1 MLRRQ
6 AASGASPALQGLQP
20 ASGAG
25 GAAGCSTSV
34 SVVAAAGARGSKRLL
49 SLPKRPQPWG
59 GRLPRAPVSG
69 GDAGACR
76 RGGPGC
82 RRSARALDTTNS
94 AGPRGGPPGRSAA
107 HRQSWRGQGRRG
119 ARLGGP
125 SHRGGVAPGREG
137 VFRGCAL
144 LESVE
149 RDAEVKKRAG
159 NAGSGCPP
167 ALQGGRACRVN
178 GSSAITLSSCSNH
191 PKPCRE
197 HHWRARASTERP
209 TALVP
214 AGQGPPRGLCLA
226 DTPHTSHK
234 RDGVGGAV
242 RARQTRW
249 RSGCGRTGGGKR
261 GARLTIHRKMP
272 RPHRKRTN
280 RTETSFYNI

>member
-1 MLRRQ
+1 MLE
-6 AASGASPALQGLQP
+6 P
-20 ASGAG
+20 AG
-25 GAAGCSTSV
+25 GVGRAAG
-34 SVVAAAGARGSKRLL
+34 
-49 SLPKRPQPWG
+49 
-59 GRLPRAPVSG
+59 
-69 GDAGACR
+69 
-76 RGGPGC
+76 
-82 RRSARALDTTNS
+82 
-94 AGPRGGPPGRSAA
+94 
-107 HRQSWRGQGRRG
+107 GRRG
-119 ARLGGP
+119 RWIPRIAQGRGEALPAAPPPTGSHGEARAGAGRAWGGP

-249 RSGCGRTGGGKR
+249 RSGCGGTGGGKR